1 MAVALS
7 CRPLGSILQ
16 GNTSNSNHDRTLLG
30 MGVLVGA
37 QLRDPV

>member
-7 CRPLGSILQ
+7 CRLLGSILE
-16 GNTSNSNHDRTLLG
+16 GNTTSSYHDRTLLG
-30 MGVLVGA
+30 MGVLAA